1 MHAARRRPAAC
12 CVRNIPRSRLLRRQ
26 QRPGFV
32 RHSKPVPVAGAAPQT
47 RREISVQGMP
57 PADPD

>member
-26 QRPGFV
+26 QQPVLV
-32 RHSKPVPVAGAAPQT
+32 RRSQQVPVTRAAPQT